1 MREAYWKGVKNL
13 NEDMANEIN
22 VNEVITLV
30 KGLNDTNQGIIAMA
44 LSDYALIREV
54 SSRLA
59 ERTSALKAVSEA
71 IEVANL

>member
-1 MREAYWKGVKNL
+1 M
-13 NEDMANEIN
+13 NENTANEIN

-44 LSDYALIREV
+44 LSDYALIREL

-59 ERTSALKAVSEA
+59 ERTSALKQVSEA
-71 IEVANL
+71 IEGANL